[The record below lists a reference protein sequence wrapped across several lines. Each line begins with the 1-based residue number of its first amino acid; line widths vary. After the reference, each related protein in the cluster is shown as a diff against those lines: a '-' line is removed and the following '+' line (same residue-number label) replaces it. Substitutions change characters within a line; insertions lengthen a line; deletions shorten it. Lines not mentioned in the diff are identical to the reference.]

1 MFLTLLPIGLLQKY
15 RNDSECFI
23 ALFQSAARTAQLLE
37 ITVKKSRRVGRSV
50 YRDNSGGNGQS
61 VEEYYRLNLF
71 LPLIDNVCSHLQDR
85 FGPVQQKLFGLSAL
99 VPAHLG
105 SYNYVVAGAS
115 LYESLISV
123 HELPTEFEL
132 CTEQW
137 TTAGEAGRKK
147 LTLLCWRWNAVIKD
161 L

>member
-1 MFLTLLPIGLLQKY
+1 MYLETTYQHLQGLDK
-15 RNDSECFI
+15 DSRRK
-23 ALFQSAARTAQLLE
+23 AKARTKDPRLKAKARTKDYKFVLKDN
-37 ITVKKSRRVGRSV
+37 ITG
-50 YRDNSGGNGQS
+50 
-61 VEEYYRLNLF
+61 
-71 LPLIDNVCSHLQDR
+71 ICSHLQDR

-105 SYNYVVAGAS
+105 SYNDVVAGAS

-132 CTEQW
+132 WTEQW
-137 TTAGEAGRKK
+137 TRAGEAEWKK